1 MTTFYCI
8 NKSQKEVLSSGPLP
22 STWGTISGV
31 DVLDDT
37 HRRDMTWADYPDH
50 AFLTQSEALASGITQ
65 SQLDTAN
72 ASYRKSIVPNSITM
86 RQARLTFLSAGILT
100 TLESA
105 INSIAE
111 ENARSVAQIEWQ
123 YGEYVQRNNSPI
135 TSLISNVLGLTEL
148 QIDDLFIEG
157 MNR

>member
-8 NKSQKEVLSSGPLP
+8 DKDAKVVLSSGPLP
-22 STWGTISGV
+22 STWGTISGI
-31 DVLDDT
+31 DVLDDA
-37 HRRDMTWADYPDH
+37 HRKDMSWAGYPTH
-50 AFLTQSEALASGITQ
+50 AFLTQFEALASGITQ

-105 INSIAE
+105 INSIQE
-111 ENARSVAQIEWQ
+111 ENAKSVAQIEWQ

>member
-8 NKSQKEVLSSGPLP
+8 DKDAKVVLSSGPLP

-31 DVLDDT
+31 DVLDDA
-37 HRRDMTWADYPDH
+37 HRTDMSWAGYPTH
-50 AFLTQSEALASGITQ
+50 AFLTQSESLALGITQ
-65 SQLDTAN
+65 EQLDTAN

-105 INSIAE
+105 INSIQE

-123 YGEYVQRNNSPI
+123 FGEYVHRNNSPI
-135 TSLISNVLGLTEL
+135 TSLIDNVLGLTEL

>member
-1 MTTFYCI
+1 
-8 NKSQKEVLSSGPLP
+8 
-22 STWGTISGV
+22 
-31 DVLDDT
+31 
-37 HRRDMTWADYPDH
+37 
-50 AFLTQSEALASGITQ
+50 
-65 SQLDTAN
+65 LDTAN

-105 INSIAE
+105 INSIQE
-111 ENARSVAQIEWQ
+111 ENAKSVAQIEWQ

>member
-8 NKSQKEVLSSGPLP
+8 DKDAKVVLSSGPLP

-31 DVLDDT
+31 DVLDDA
-37 HRRDMTWADYPDH
+37 HRTDMSWAGYSTH
-50 AFLTQSEALASGITQ
+50 AFLTQSESLALGITQ
-65 SQLDTAN
+65 EQLDTAN

-100 TLESA
+100 NLESA

-123 YGEYVQRNNSPI
+123 FGEYVHRNNSPI
-135 TSLISNVLGLTEL
+135 TSLIANVLGLTEL